1 MNKAMHLFLKALSD
15 PETKLDVQ
23 KSRRLMNLK
32 TIDPFKGFYRT
43 LDTKIY
49 HGKHEVP
56 IRIYFPNEESYDT
69 VDIEELQR
77 NEKNYSG
84 NMGDNTC
91 PVILY
96 IHGGGFVTESVES
109 YNRVCWNLAKHTGHV
124 VVSIDY
130 PLAPEHR
137 FPRQIEDCYAVARA
151 VLTDRS
157 ILNVEPE
164 QITLMGDSAGGN
176 ITAAVSLMARD
187 RGEFTVAR
195 QILIYPCL
203 NNNYEENNGFPSV
216 MENGQDYLLTRQ
228 NMADYLE
235 YYQSSEEDKS
245 NPYFAPLLEENLK
258 DLPDTLI
265 ITGKFDPLRDEGET
279 FARKLKGAGN
289 KVEHHRIE
297 EGIHGFFLLEPFY
310 TPVRE
315 TYGYINEFLQNEE
328 KEMK

>member
-1 MNKAMHLFLKALSD
+1 
-15 PETKLDVQ
+15 
-23 KSRRLMNLK
+23 
-32 TIDPFKGFYRT
+32 
-43 LDTKIY
+43 
-49 HGKHEVP
+49 
-56 IRIYFPNEESYDT
+56 
-69 VDIEELQR
+69 
-77 NEKNYSG
+77 
-84 NMGDNTC
+84 MGDNTC

-279 FARKLKGAGN
+279 FARKLKEAGN